1 MELLVTL
8 ENCNDIQTFAD
19 AGATVFLFADEFHGT
34 RVAKK
39 MSLDEISFGVK
50 QVKELNLKSALMMNR
65 IYTDAEIDKIEE
77 MLEFAK
83 KIQIDWIYYNDPA
96 VFMCAEEMG
105 MVCQLVYEPDTLMTN
120 SKDMQFILDQ
130 GVHHAVLS
138 TEITLDE
145 MKTMTRNVHGNT
157 EAILFGYLNMSYSK
171 RHLIQNYCDEIGIEN
186 NFQDKMDMVLIES
199 TREGKMPII
208 EDGQGTH
215 IFTDYILDAFNEIVE
230 LNKEGL
236 KVVRIDGIF
245 LNRDCVADACRA
257 FRMILSGLPS
267 EIIKEKFEEKY
278 LTLPWSTGY
287 MYQKTNLVK

>member
-1 MELLVTL
+1 MELVVTI
-8 ENCNDIQTFAD
+8 EDINDIQLYAK

-39 MSLDEISFGVK
+39 MTLDEIAQGCAFAK
-50 QVKELNLKSALMMNR
+50 ALNLKTALMMNR
-65 IYTDAEIDKIEE
+65 IYTDAETSKIDE
-77 MLEFAK
+77 MLRFVK
-83 KIQIDWIYYNDPA
+83 DIGMDWVYYNDPA
-96 VFMCAEEMG
+96 VFMCAEEVG
-105 MVCQLVYEPDTLMTN
+105 LVSHLVYEPDTLMTN
-120 SKDMQFILDQ
+120 SKDMQFVLDQ

-145 MKTMTRNVHGNT
+145 MKTMTRNVNGNT
-157 EAILFGYLNMSYSK
+157 EAIVFGYLNMSYSK

-186 NFQDKMDMVLIES
+186 TYQDALNMVLIES

-208 EDGQGTH
+208 EDAQGTH
-215 IFTDYILDAFNEIVE
+215 IFTDYVLDAFNEIVE

-236 KVVRIDGIF
+236 QIVRVDGIF
-245 LNRDCVADACRA
+245 LSRDRIADACRA

-267 EIIKEKFEEKY
+267 EIIKQKFEEKY
-278 LTLPWSTGY
+278 PKIPWSTGY